1 MAFCPVGIVSG
12 DISGYINVKQQGVKL
27 KVILLGPEL
36 VKLYSTHPDIGVGV
50 GDVGA
55 GVGGGGAVGIG
66 VGQGPRSIIV
76 YPQF

>member
-1 MAFCPVGIVSG
+1 LFIGGIVIG
-12 DISGYINVKQQGVKL
+12 EITGYINVKQQGVKL

-50 GDVGA
+50 GA
-55 GVGGGGAVGIG
+55 GVVVGDGVGVG
-66 VGQGPRSIIV
+66 VGQCPRSIIV